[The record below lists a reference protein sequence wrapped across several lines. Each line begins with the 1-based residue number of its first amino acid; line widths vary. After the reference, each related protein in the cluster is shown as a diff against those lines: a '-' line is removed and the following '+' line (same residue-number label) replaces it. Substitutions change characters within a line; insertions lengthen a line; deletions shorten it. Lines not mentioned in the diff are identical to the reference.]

1 MGFVLFVRFD
11 SENEEI
17 VSLSIVLIHNTKVAY
32 LLLVIKQ
39 QYIFTNKFN
48 YLLKEKQNRL

>member
-17 VSLSIVLIHNTKVAY
+17 VGLSIVLIHNTKVAY